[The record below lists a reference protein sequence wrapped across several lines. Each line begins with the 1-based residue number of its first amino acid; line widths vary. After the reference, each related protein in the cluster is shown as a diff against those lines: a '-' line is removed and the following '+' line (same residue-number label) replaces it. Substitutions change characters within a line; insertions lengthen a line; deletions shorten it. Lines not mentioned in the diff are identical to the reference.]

1 MDLHIGD
8 IKELHGKDGQLE
20 RVVVQKRGEEP
31 FAIECDTLLAFYGL
45 TMKLGPIANFGLNLH
60 ENLIPVDTEKF
71 ETSESGIFAIGDIN
85 HYPGK
90 LKLILSGF
98 HEAALAAHTA
108 RTEAE
113 EAARAAAAHAG
124 EAQAQREA
132 AEASAAAQAE
142 QAAAAAAAETEA
154 HAAAAAA
161 AESLRAAVEAREQA
175 ESLATEQT
183 RLAEEAVAA
192 RVAAETAATEALEAR
207 ATAEADAQTH
217 AELAAQAAAEREA
230 AERRTSEVLGQL
242 QEALDARAAAE
253 AKLVEAITARADA
266 EEAASQRGIDRQ
278 SVEASVRHQAEIAEA
293 EMTARIEAERRAAA
307 LATELA
313 EAREELLDG
322 TGRHRRFGLGAATG
336 SIPRVTAE
344 LASDPPVGRGATS
357 ASDATAGRGATSAS
371 DATAGR
377 GATSAS
383 EEPRDPATA
392 VATATA
398 PVALSAHRSRVPF
411 VAGGLAVVALALTG
425 LALATGRGTEPVGV
439 AAVLLTV
446 LLAFVALRARR
457 TASHVTID
465 DHGVVDIRSG
475 ETHHRFDVYDASTDL
490 EMVGVPGQRGWEVR
504 FKRRSLPPVVV
515 TASMVD
521 PEAFSRELR
530 RWRPGL

>member
-1 MDLHIGD
+1 M
-8 IKELHGKDGQLE
+8 
-20 RVVVQKRGEEP
+20 
-31 FAIECDTLLAFYGL
+31 
-45 TMKLGPIANFGLNLH
+45 
-60 ENLIPVDTEKF
+60 
-71 ETSESGIFAIGDIN
+71 
-85 HYPGK
+85 
-90 LKLILSGF
+90 
-98 HEAALAAHTA
+98 
-108 RTEAE
+108 
-113 EAARAAAAHAG
+113 
-124 EAQAQREA
+124 
-132 AEASAAAQAE
+132 
-142 QAAAAAAAETEA
+142 
-154 HAAAAAA
+154 
-161 AESLRAAVEAREQA
+161 
-175 ESLATEQT
+175 
-183 RLAEEAVAA
+183 
-192 RVAAETAATEALEAR
+192 
-207 ATAEADAQTH
+207 
-217 AELAAQAAAEREA
+217 
-230 AERRTSEVLGQL
+230 LGQL

-322 TGRHRRFGLGAATG
+322 SGRHRRFGLGATTG

-344 LASDPPVGRGATS
+344 LAPDPP
-357 ASDATAGRGATSAS
+357 AGRGASSAS

-383 EEPRDPATA
+383 EEPRAPATSA
-392 VATATA
+392 ATAPA
-398 PVALSAHRSRVPF
+398 PVALSAQRSRVPF

-457 TASHVTID
+457 TSSHVTID

-504 FKRRSLPPVVV
+504 FKRRALPPVVV
-515 TASMVD
+515 TAAMVD
-521 PEAFSRELR
+521 AEAFSRELR